1 MRNILNPRNNG
12 GIGFNIASRF
22 FAFAAAF
29 IAIVLIISFNP
40 GRQSWKKD
48 FKVGEPAPR
57 GVYSPFD
64 FSVLNDSKT
73 KLAKET
79 AATAVLDVY
88 SIDQAV
94 NQSIYQ
100 TVDDV
105 FAIAKDRQKLVPERR
120 MEGGTPPVISEANF
134 RTLLETD
141 ADSAKQL
148 LHSALDPILAE
159 GIIDAAQ
166 KSSLSSE
173 NKSKILLVKTGDK
186 VETELSVKDLTTV
199 DKVSAGL
206 EKRLA
211 ETVKDRKLRSTLI
224 ELVGAATKPNLTFL
238 ADETTKRKKA
248 TEAGV
253 AVVYDK
259 IQKNELIVERG
270 RIVTEKEFS
279 LLKEIENK
287 LRVTETR
294 NKLFGVGLICLI
306 AFSVLASYLY
316 YFERE
321 LYGSLR
327 IILLINVVLVATVFL
342 EKVAVLLPHLNA
354 YFMPASLAALLLSV
368 LIRPRLGV
376 LGAFMISIFS
386 GLLTDFKGDIFFF
399 ILLGSLTGTYATV
412 GLRKRSQFLEV
423 GALIGIV
430 NFSCI
435 FSYNLLMGSNI
446 NTSLQVAVFGLVNGL
461 LISMPLLFISLPV
474 FEHVFGM
481 TTDITLLELSD
492 LNHPLLRRLV
502 IEAPGTYHH
511 SLVVANLAEA
521 ACEAIGADAL
531 LARVGCYFH
540 DIGKIEKAEY
550 FAENQGIREAS
561 KHEKLSPSMS
571 CLIITNHV
579 KDGIELARKYK
590 LKNIII
596 DFIAEHHGMSVVYY
610 FYKKAQDEQKPD
622 EEEVRVDDFRYPGPR
637 PRRKETAV
645 ALLADSVEAASRTL
659 QDPAPA
665 SLGSLVKKVINDK
678 FIDGQLDECDLT
690 IQDLKKIEESFTR
703 SLMGVFHTRVEYPNN
718 DKS

>member
-1 MRNILNPRNNG
+1 MRNILNPRSDR

-29 IAIVLIISFNP
+29 VAIVLIISFDR
-40 GRQSWKKD
+40 GRHIWKKD
-48 FKVGEPAPR
+48 FKVGEPAPCS
-57 GVYSPFD
+57 VYSPFD
-64 FSVLNDSKT
+64 FSVLNESKT

-79 AATAVLDVY
+79 AAAAVLDVY
-88 SIDQAV
+88 NIDQAV
-94 NQSIYQ
+94 NQSVFQ
-100 TVDDV
+100 ALDDV
-105 FAIAKDRQKLVPERR
+105 FAIVKERQKLPPEKR

-134 RTLLETD
+134 RIFLETD
-141 ADSAKQL
+141 AEGAKQL
-148 LHSALDPILAE
+148 LRSASDPVLAE
-159 GIIDAAQ
+159 GVIDSAQ
-166 KSSLSSE
+166 KSALLSDSK
-173 NKSKILLVKTGDK
+173 NKILVVKPGDK
-186 VETELSVKDLTTV
+186 VETELSVKDLVTA
-199 DKVSAGL
+199 DKVSAAI
-206 EKRLA
+206 EKRLGEA
-211 ETVKDRKLRSTLI
+211 VKERKLRAALV
-224 ELVGAATKPNLTFL
+224 ELAAAAMKPNLVFL
-238 ADETTKRKKA
+238 GDETARRKKA
-248 TEAGV
+248 AETAV
-253 AVVYDK
+253 ATLYDK
-259 IQKNELIVERG
+259 IQKNELILERG
-270 RIVTEKEFS
+270 RIVTGKEFS
-279 LLKEIENK
+279 LLEEIENK
-287 LRVTETR
+287 VIATQTR

-342 EKVAVLLPHLNA
+342 EKVAVSLPHLNA

-386 GLLTDFKGDIFFF
+386 GLLTNFKGDIFFF
-399 ILLGSLTGTYATV
+399 ILLGSLTGTYATI

-435 FSYNLLMGSNI
+435 FSYNLLMGSSA
-446 NTSLQVAVFGLVNGL
+446 NTSLQIAVLGLVNGL
-461 LISMPLLFISLPV
+461 LISMPLFFIALPV

-481 TTDITLLELSD
+481 TTDVTLLELSD

-550 FAENQGIREAS
+550 FAENQNMREGS
-561 KHEKLSPSMS
+561 RHEKLSPSMS
-571 CLIITNHV
+571 CLIITSHV

-590 LKNIII
+590 LKGIII
-596 DFIAEHHGMSVVYY
+596 DFIAEHHGTSTVYY
-610 FYKKAQDEQKPD
+610 FYKKALDEQRPED
-622 EEEVRVDDFRYPGPR
+622 EEVRVDDFRYTGPR

-645 ALLADSVEAASRTL
+645 TLLADSVEAASRTL

-665 SLGSLVKKVINDK
+665 SLGGLVKKVINDK

-703 SLMGVFHTRVEYPNN
+703 SLMGVFHTRIEYPAN